1 MGSLKIL
8 DTKKEGIELLN
19 QLETFVE
26 IEWAPH
32 YYISSEGRLAN
43 NYRKKKFY
51 MHKQTLNSHGKVH
64 WKIFYEDKANGTVIQ
79 EDVTAEK
86 LVAKTFLE
94 TVCGKYRIYHID
106 GDLSNSKYNNLMYVD
121 DKEFYKLSVQ
131 QMHVNELGRVQAYVP
146 FLNQNRMKAR
156 RLWNDMQTRCYNA
169 KYHKRSPEYEE
180 CSICQEW
187 LEDKE
192 KFFQWVEENYYS
204 VGDESM
210 DLDKDILVKGNKVYS
225 PDTCVFVPHSINTL
239 FLSCKGKRGKY
250 PIGVYYDSDK
260 KKYCA
265 NVNVNSECIK
275 LSVKN
280 TPEEAFEEYKR
291 HKEALIIVTA
301 DKYKK
306 YIPSKAYNAML
317 NWKVEITD

>member
-1 MGSLKIL
+1 
-8 DTKKEGIELLN
+8 
-19 QLETFVE
+19 
-26 IEWAPH
+26 
-32 YYISSEGRLAN
+32 
-43 NYRKKKFY
+43 

-192 KFFQWVEENYYS
+192 KFFQWVEENYYT
-204 VGDESM
+204 VGDERM
-210 DLDKDILVKGNKVYS
+210 DLDKDILVKG
-225 PDTCVFVPHSINTL
+225 I
-239 FLSCKGKRGKY
+239 
-250 PIGVYYDSDK
+250 
-260 KKYCA
+260 
-265 NVNVNSECIK
+265 
-275 LSVKN
+275 
-280 TPEEAFEEYKR
+280 
-291 HKEALIIVTA
+291 
-301 DKYKK
+301 K
-306 YIPSKAYNAML
+306 YIVQIPVYLFRTVSIHYFCHAKEREENIQSACIMILIRKNIVRM
-317 NWKVEITD
+317 

>member
-156 RLWNDMQTRCYNA
+156 RLWNDMQTR
-169 KYHKRSPEYEE
+169 
-180 CSICQEW
+180 
-187 LEDKE
+187 
-192 KFFQWVEENYYS
+192 
-204 VGDESM
+204 
-210 DLDKDILVKGNKVYS
+210 
-225 PDTCVFVPHSINTL
+225 
-239 FLSCKGKRGKY
+239 
-250 PIGVYYDSDK
+250 
-260 KKYCA
+260 
-265 NVNVNSECIK
+265 
-275 LSVKN
+275 
-280 TPEEAFEEYKR
+280 
-291 HKEALIIVTA
+291 
-301 DKYKK
+301 
-306 YIPSKAYNAML
+306 
-317 NWKVEITD
+317 